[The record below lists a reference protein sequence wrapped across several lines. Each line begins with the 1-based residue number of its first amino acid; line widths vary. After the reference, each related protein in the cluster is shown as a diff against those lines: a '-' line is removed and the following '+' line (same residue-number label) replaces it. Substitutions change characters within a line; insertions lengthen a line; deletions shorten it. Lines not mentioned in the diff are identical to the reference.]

1 MAEEYDGK
9 QKVKSMLAG
18 GFGGICVVLS
28 GHPFDTV
35 KVRLQTQPLP
45 AAGEKPM
52 YSGAMDCVKK
62 TIAKEGPKGL
72 YKGMGAPLVGTAPI
86 FALSFFGF
94 DWGKQ
99 LVKDISGT
107 GSKDLNALQLAA
119 AGGFSGIL
127 TTTIMAP
134 GERIKCILQ
143 VQQASTGPP
152 KYSGPVDVAKQLYR
166 EGGMRSIYKGTV
178 ATLMRD
184 VPASAAYFG
193 GYEIIQRTM
202 VQIGGGDRSDL
213 GIGRTLLAGGLAGV
227 CNWIVALPPDVLKS
241 RLQSA
246 TDGQFKGV
254 SDVFAH
260 LMKTEGPK
268 ALYKGAAPV
277 FVRAFVA
284 NSCCFM
290 GYELAMWG
298 LNKAM

>member
-1 MAEEYDGK
+1 MSEKGY
-9 QKVKSMLAG
+9 KSFVAG

-45 AAGEKPM
+45 APGQAAM

-62 TIAKEGPKGL
+62 TIAKEGPRGL

-86 FALSFFGF
+86 FALSFYGF
-94 DWGKQ
+94 DLGKQ
-99 LVKDISGT
+99 LVRTSPDA
-107 GSKDLNALQLAA
+107 DLNVVQLAA

-127 TTTIMAP
+127 TTCIMAP

-143 VQQASTGPP
+143 VQQGGTGPA
-152 KYSGPVDVAKQLYR
+152 KYSGPLDVAKSLYK
-166 EGGMRSIYKGTV
+166 EGGIRSIYKGTV

-193 GYEIIQRTM
+193 GYEIIQRAM
-202 VQIGGGDRSDL
+202 VYYGGGDRSDL
-213 GIGRTLLAGGLAGV
+213 GVGRTLLAGGLAGV

-246 TDGQFKGV
+246 TDPAFKGV
-254 SDVFAH
+254 GDVFAH

-277 FVRAFVA
+277 MVRAFIA

-290 GYELAMWG
+290 GYEFAMWT
-298 LNKAM
+298 LNKLID